1 MSSNYQDI
9 KTHRYLTKSRIIY
22 VMGGKCACC
31 GYDKCQS
38 ALEVHHLNPEEKE
51 FTVAQNLNKSWDLIQ
66 QELQKGILVCANC
79 HREIHEGL
87 IDTNKL
93 ASSYNEQ
100 RNQEI
105 VNQLKQL
112 RIKHPNHCIDCGKE
126 IDRKATRCVE
136 CAIKAQQKVERPDRE
151 QLKKLLKTKN
161 FTAIGNM
168 YGVTDN
174 TIRKWCKTYN
184 LPFQTSVIKKISD
197 DEWNNI

>member
-1 MSSNYQDI
+1 M
-9 KTHRYLTKSRIIY
+9 
-22 VMGGKCACC
+22 
-31 GYDKCQS
+31 
-38 ALEVHHLNPEEKE
+38 
-51 FTVAQNLNKSWDLIQ
+51 
-66 QELQKGILVCANC
+66 LVCANC

-87 IDTNKL
+87 INTNNL
-93 ASSYNEQ
+93 ISSYDEQ

-105 VNQLKQL
+105 INQLQDL

-126 IDRKATRCVE
+126 IDRKAIRCVE
-136 CAIKAQQKVERPDRE
+136 CAIKAQQKVKRPDRE
-151 QLKKLLKTKN
+151 QLKKLLKAKN

-197 DEWNNI
+197 DEWDNI